1 MQANYKWKW
10 DDQDEWVEV
19 YVNPQTGSVT
29 EVESGYVYT
38 SRWKGFEDAPDIC
51 IQPITY
57 PIKAAKTVDPVNNP
71 AHYGQEQKKCYRCQE
86 DKPLEA
92 FAKNKAK
99 PDGLQERCKDCCK
112 SHYHNSGYTKRQREL
127 SLKKKY
133 GMSLLDYDL
142 MVDEQG
148 GQCAI
153 CGAKEKLYVD
163 HNHDTGKIR
172 GLLCNTC
179 NRAIGLLRDDSITIY
194 KAAEYVE
201 NDGA

>member
-1 MQANYKWKW
+1 MEDSDYP
-10 DDQDEWVEV
+10 
-19 YVNPQTGSVT
+19 VNW
-29 EVESGYVYT
+29 T
-38 SRWKGFEDAPDIC
+38 SNEMEYLKGLDLGEMDN
-51 IQPITY
+51 
-57 PIKAAKTVDPVNNP
+57 VNNP

-112 SHYHNSGYTKRQREL
+112 SHYHNSGYTNRQRAL
-127 SLKKKY
+127 ALKKKY
-133 GMSLLDYDL
+133 GLTLLDYDL

-153 CGAKEKLYVD
+153 CGAEEKLYVD
-163 HNHDTGKIR
+163 HDHNTGKIR

-179 NRAIGLLRDDSITIY
+179 NRAIGLLKDDSLTVY

-201 NDGA
+201 NGGT

>member
-1 MQANYKWKW
+1 MTPNYQWKW
-10 DDQDEWVEV
+10 DDQEDWVDV
-19 YVNPQTGSVT
+19 YVDPKDGSVL
-29 EVESGYVYT
+29 EYPSGYTYSG
-38 SRWKGFEDAPDIC
+38 SRWIDFERCDDIETR
-51 IQPITY
+51 PY
-57 PIKAAKTVDPVNNP
+57 REDKVNHP
-71 AHYGQEQKKCYRCQE
+71 SHYGQRQKKCYRCQE

-112 SHYHNSGYTKRQREL
+112 SHYYNSGYTNRQREL
-127 SLKKKY
+127 ALKKKY
-133 GMSLLDYDL
+133 GMTLLDYDL

-153 CGAKEKLYVD
+153 CRAEEKLYVD

-179 NRAIGLLRDDSITIY
+179 NRAIGLLKDDSLTIY

-201 NDGA
+201 NDGT